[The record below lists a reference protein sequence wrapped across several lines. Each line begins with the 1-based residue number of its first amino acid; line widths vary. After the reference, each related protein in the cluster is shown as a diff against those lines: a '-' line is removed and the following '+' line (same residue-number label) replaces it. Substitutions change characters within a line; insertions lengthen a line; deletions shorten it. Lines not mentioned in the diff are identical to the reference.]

1 MSKTINPFKQ
11 RLLDGQKLIGGWT
24 LSGSP
29 TVAEAMAFLNYDYL
43 VVDLEHSPASIHDT
57 TPILRAVEQ
66 TPTAAV
72 VRMPSHDPIA
82 IKQVLDQGGMT
93 LYFPFVESV
102 EEAKAIVQASM
113 YPPLGKRG
121 FAKMHRAAR
130 YTTREDYPAAANEQV
145 CLIPQLETVEALE
158 LAVEIG
164 QLDGVSAVFI
174 GPGDLSM
181 TMGLPGQVNHPDV
194 RAKIVACVTACNQA
208 GIPVGTV
215 MPTPDDAKWALEVG
229 FSFVSIANDLANM
242 LGQCKAHLAQMKNS

>member
-1 MSKTINPFKQ
+1 MSTTINPFKQ
-11 RLLDGQKLIGGWT
+11 RLIGGQKMVGGWT
-24 LSGSP
+24 LSGSA

-57 TPILRAVEQ
+57 TPILRAIEQ
-66 TPTAAV
+66 TPTAPV
-72 VRMPSHDPIA
+72 IRMPSHDAIA

-102 EEAKAIVQASM
+102 EEAKALVQASM

-130 YTTREDYPAAANEQV
+130 YTTREDYPQAANEQM
-145 CLIPQLETVEALE
+145 CLIPQLETPEALE

-164 QLDGVSAVFI
+164 QLEGISAVFI

-181 TMGLPGQVNHPDV
+181 TMGMPGQVNHPDV
-194 RAKIVACVTACNQA
+194 RAKIEKCVAACNAA

-215 MPTPDDAKWALEVG
+215 MPSPEDAKWALEIG
-229 FSFVSIANDLANM
+229 FSFVSMANDLANM
-242 LGQCKAHLAQMKNS
+242 LNQCKAHLAQMNND